1 MLVKT
6 RGIVFR
12 NQKYGETSV
21 ILDVYTEEKGLQ
33 SYIVHGVRTTK
44 PKVSASLVQVMSLV
58 ELVTD
63 SRDDRSLHHIKEIRP
78 EVVYQSIPFDLKKGA
93 IGLFM
98 IEMARKSIREI
109 EENRSLFDF
118 LHRSFL
124 FLDQTQQPVANFH
137 LHFLCELAVFLG
149 FHPDGTASADTPFF
163 DLQEGYFLPTIPH
176 HPYYVDK
183 AHSRLLSRL
192 LESTPET
199 SSGIQLTRP
208 ERKALLHH
216 LMDYYRLHIEHFPTI
231 HSYLVLEAVF

>member
-1 MLVKT
+1 MLIKT

-44 PKVSASLVQVMSLV
+44 ARVSASLVQVMSLV
-58 ELVTD
+58 ELVTY
-63 SRDDRSLHHIKEIRP
+63 SRDDRSLQHIKEIRP

-109 EENRSLFDF
+109 EENKALFDF
-118 LHRSFL
+118 LHGSFL
-124 FLDQTQQPVANFH
+124 FLDQTLQPVGNFH
-137 LHFLCELAVFLG
+137 LYFLCELAVFLG
-149 FHPDGTASADTPFF
+149 FQPDGTASSETPYF
-163 DLQEGYFLPTIPH
+163 DLQEGSFLSSIPS
-176 HPYYVDK
+176 HPYYVDE
-183 AHSRLLSRL
+183 AQSLLLSRV
-192 LESTPET
+192 LESTPEAIA
-199 SSGIQLTRP
+199 GLQLSRT
-208 ERKALLHH
+208 ERRALLYH

-231 HSYLVLEAVF
+231 HSHQVLETIF